1 MNVTIK
7 DIDLLKAIQP
17 QQVAKYLQ
25 AKGWQQQRQIA
36 DKATIWFRENQ
47 VQQLIHIVLPLN
59 PDVSDFPVSMN
70 LIVETLEKAEN
81 RSQLDILSNLVTN
94 WDNVSLQGVVMQIQH
109 SAEDIGSGSVILL
122 GVVVDKLRK
131 IHTHLSEP
139 DYTLA
144 IKAYQEHLPIV
155 CHGDLIKED
164 NVFILKNP
172 HGFTLDEFWKN

>member
-81 RSQLDILSNLVTN
+81 RSQFS
-94 WDNVSLQGVVMQIQH
+94 H
-109 SAEDIGSGSVILL
+109 EL
-122 GVVVDKLRK
+122 G
-131 IHTHLSEP
+131 
-139 DYTLA
+139 
-144 IKAYQEHLPIV
+144 
-155 CHGDLIKED
+155 
-164 NVFILKNP
+164 
-172 HGFTLDEFWKN
+172 